1 MPPFVKK
8 KIENDDLRH
17 GYVEGILCLLCG
29 KVNLA
34 AGKLGRPMTLTE
46 KILYAHLYEEG
57 IQTIYRRGEDYVN
70 FRPDRVAMQDATA
83 QMALLQF
90 MNAGK
95 SCSAVPATVHCDHL
109 IQACKGVGSDCLRLA
124 RPIRKYMTFCVA
136 WLRSMALAFGS
147 REQVLFIR

>member
-1 MPPFVKK
+1 MIYDMDMLKAF
-8 KIENDDLRH
+8 
-17 GYVEGILCLLCG
+17 YASYAA

-109 IQACKGVGSDCLRLA
+109 IQ
-124 RPIRKYMTFCVA
+124 TFCVA
-136 WLRSMALAFGS
+136 WPRSMALAFGS